1 MRLPSYFILSGIL
14 SSNSTIFLRLTLEDQ
29 LLRIYKRFIL
39 GLLIPLNLL
48 ASVLLPTTASASGTL
63 LLNTSN
69 GTFSSWNQSAS
80 WIYLNKITGVSGTLI
95 TQIRSGWFA
104 NISTQASTNTVYLF
118 TDSSGVPGSV
128 AATFTFSSH
137 DGSNWASYT
146 GSYTVPAGGTFF
158 IGQRASAPIA
168 NAGGAVANQ
177 VANSWSISYANR
189 FSGSSLAGPFTQ
201 DPVYSAPIWQIYGAS
216 ATQLTS
222 PAVPKTSVTSSA
234 VTVSETATVAN
245 ASSYQIRLFQSNGT
259 TLIETKT
266 ATASTIVSG
275 VTFTGLTPNTSY
287 RVGVIAIGDG
297 ATYSDSVISTL
308 ASFTTEKGLSSAV
321 LNIIGSPPSLT
332 YRTSYQIRATITGS
346 TGFVSF
352 RANGKPISQCRK
364 VAIASSLSTCAWRPS
379 THGVVALSA
388 SVTSTDSNYLGSQ
401 ASGISV
407 SVVKRTNTR

>member
-1 MRLPSYFILSGIL
+1 LENSGLNFEILLESVKEVVL
-14 SSNSTIFLRLTLEDQ
+14 S
-29 LLRIYKRFIL
+29 RIQKHRVL
-39 GLLIPLNLL
+39 GLLIPFYLIANIWLSP
-48 ASVLLPTTASASGTL
+48 AATATGAL

-69 GTFSSWNQSAS
+69 GTFGAWNQSANS
-80 WIYLNKITGVSGTLI
+80 IYLNKITGVAGTQI
-95 TQIRSGWFA
+95 TEIRSGWAF

-118 TDSSGVPGSV
+118 NDNSGVPGSV

-137 DGSNWASYT
+137 DGANWASYT

-189 FSGSSLAGPFTQ
+189 FSGSSLTGPFTQ

-216 ATQLTS
+216 STQLTS

-346 TGFVSF
+346 TGFVAF

>member
-1 MRLPSYFILSGIL
+1 M
-14 SSNSTIFLRLTLEDQ
+14 
-29 LLRIYKRFIL
+29 L
-39 GLLIPLNLL
+39 GLLLPLNLV
-48 ASVLLPTTASASGTL
+48 ASVLAPTAATASGTL

-69 GTFSSWNQSAS
+69 GTFSHWAQSANA
-80 WIYLNKITGVSGTLI
+80 IYLNRITGVSGTLI
-95 TQIRSGWFA
+95 TEIRSGWVTS
-104 NISTQASTNTVYLF
+104 ISTQASTNTVYLF
-118 TDSSGVPGSV
+118 TDSSGAPGSV

-158 IGQRASAPIA
+158 IGQRASAQIA

-189 FSGSSLAGPFTQ
+189 YYGFSLTGPFTQ
-201 DPVYSAPIWQIYGAS
+201 ESVNSAPVWQIYGS
-216 ATQLTS
+216 TTTQLTS

-245 ASSYQIRLFQSNGT
+245 ASSYQVRLFQSNGT

-275 VTFTGLTPNTSY
+275 VTFTGLTPNTAY

-297 ATYSDSVISTL
+297 TTYSDSLISTL
-308 ASFTTEKGLSSAV
+308 AAFTTEKGLSSAV
-321 LNIIGSPPSLT
+321 LNIVGSPTSLVN
-332 YRTSYQIRATITGS
+332 RTAYQIRATINGS
-346 TGFVSF
+346 TGFVAF

-364 VAIASSLSTCAWRPS
+364 VAISSSLSTCTWRPS
-379 THGVVALSA
+379 IHGVVTLSS
-388 SVTSTDSNYLGSQ
+388 SVTSTDSNFVGSQ
-401 ASGISV
+401 SSGISI
-407 SVVKRTNTR
+407 SVVKRTNAR